1 MASAELLLAW
11 MRAKVEDLCRE
22 REALCKARG

>member
-1 MASAELLLAW
+1 MASAEFLLTR

-22 REALCKARG
+22 REALRKARG